1 LLVVAPRPHKEERFL
16 FPIYPCLCLGAAVS
30 SVTLVEAVLP
40 CFLKK
45 NQQSSPGQSALILQC
60 ILFAPAVLLSMSRTL
75 ALSNYYTAPLYVY
88 SQLQHQPDVADS
100 VVCTCGEWYRFPS
113 SFYLPATIRSF
124 GFVASSFEGQLP
136 QPFTQ
141 AGSGPLGTNEFNN
154 HNQPQAA
161 SYTSIDDCDYL
172 IDLWTSDD
180 CRENDSIWRPI
191 AQGSFLDADRTT
203 STLHRILYVPYLH
216 EQEEITRGGVQYVDY
231 ILYQKTP
238 AEMN

>member
-1 LLVVAPRPHKEERFL
+1 
-16 FPIYPCLCLGAAVS
+16 LGAAVS
-30 SVTLVEAVLP
+30 SVTLVEVVLP
-40 CFLKK
+40 RFLKK

-88 SQLQHQPDVADS
+88 SQLQHQPDVVDS
-100 VVCTCGEWYRFPS
+100 VICTCGEWYRFPS
-113 SFYLPATIRSF
+113 SFYLPTTIRSF

-141 AGSGPLGTNEFNN
+141 AGSGPFGTNEFNN
-154 HNQPQAA
+154 QNQPQAA

-216 EQEEITRGGVQYVDY
+216 EQEEIAHGGVQYVDY
-231 ILYQKTP
+231 VLYQKTP